1 MPALLLFHRFRHT
14 TVTPNEKR
22 FPIACMVGLTLTLA
36 VAGCGSTPANP
47 STPSPSPTPS
57 PAPAPSASP
66 GPAPPTDS
74 ATVTI
79 TPFGMMPYE
88 ATVAAGGRVTFVN
101 RDLVVHDIQGGID
114 PDHRDCP
121 EIDIVGFLQPGQSR
135 ATSPLPT
142 ARTCD
147 YHDHTEQDHHGFTG
161 RIVIR

>member
-1 MPALLLFHRFRHT
+1 MPALLICPRFRHT
-14 TVTPNEKR
+14 TVTSPEKR
-22 FPIACMVGLTLTLA
+22 FPLAFMGALILA
-36 VAGCGSTPANP
+36 VLVAACGSMPASP
-47 STPSPSPTPS
+47 STPSPSPAPAPAPS
-57 PAPAPSASP
+57 PAPAP
-66 GPAPPTDS
+66 PADS